1 MQIMKKQALIVL
13 SLALPLAV
21 IAAEAQPQVKA
32 AARAASAMD
41 SRANVIA
48 SRQHNLQ
55 TATCQR
61 LANDKHLS
69 GAERRDFVLSCVAAK

>member
-1 MQIMKKQALIVL
+1 MQIMKKQALVLL

-21 IAAEAQPQVKA
+21 IAAEGKPA
-32 AARAASAMD
+32 AAASAASALD

-48 SRQHNLQ
+48 SRQHNLK

-61 LANDKHLS
+61 LANDKHLD
-69 GAERRDFVLSCVAAK
+69 GAARRDFVLTCVAAK